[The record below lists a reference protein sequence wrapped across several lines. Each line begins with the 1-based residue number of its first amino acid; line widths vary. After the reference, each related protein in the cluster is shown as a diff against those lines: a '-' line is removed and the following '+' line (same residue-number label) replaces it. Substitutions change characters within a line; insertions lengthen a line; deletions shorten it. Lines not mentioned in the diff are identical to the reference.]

1 MNKKYNFHVAISYF
15 KMWLLVFFA
24 FSSMNPY
31 FLWEAGVFKC
41 SVALLLFSVQILQEV
56 YGGYKECQKPDK
68 RVYIILSSFLVY
80 FVFTY
85 IIYATTVK
93 GLFISIL
100 LDFYPFFVLLLCRN
114 DELRLFSHLFLNFIV
129 CILLLSLI
137 EYILI
142 LTKAVSLSPKIVYHG
157 AYPYPF
163 RNYGLVLI
171 VVDAGS
177 LLIPRFQSI
186 FTEPG
191 QLGTVLSLML
201 YAYEYK
207 LKDKRVLILFI
218 SCVLTMSLAA
228 FVLMFFGWLV
238 YKFCGSKK
246 KIIMLMTILLSIF
259 VVYLGVFTYYSNNPD
274 SILSKRIIS
283 RLLPDKEK
291 GIQGN
296 NRTTGKFDRAFSEQ
310 MEEIDENM
318 IFGFGE
324 NALEE
329 RLGIQ
334 WGNSSYAVY
343 IFKYGMMGILLL
355 LIFYLNMCFVNSSL
369 FVFGFLI
376 LVCLSFIQRPYAGW
390 FVQMALMFFSS
401 VKFHEKILNEKY
413 NK

>member
-1 MNKKYNFHVAISYF
+1 MNKKYNLHIAMSYF
-15 KMWLLVFFA
+15 KIWLLVFFA

-41 SVALLLFSVQILQEV
+41 SVALLLFSVQILQEL
-56 YGGYKECQKPDK
+56 YGGYREGQNPDK
-68 RVYIILSSFLVY
+68 RVYIIFASFLVY
-80 FVFTY
+80 FAFTY
-85 IIYATTVK
+85 IICSSSVK
-93 GLFISIL
+93 VLFLSIL

-114 DELRLFSHLFLNFIV
+114 DELRLFSNLFLNFIV

-142 LTKAVSLSPKIVYHG
+142 LTKVINLSPKIVYHG

-171 VVDAGS
+171 VADAGS
-177 LLIPRFQSI
+177 LLIPRFQSV

-207 LKDKRVLILFI
+207 LKDKRILVLFI
-218 SCVLTMSLAA
+218 SCILTMSLAA

-238 YKFCGSKK
+238 YVFCGSKK
-246 KIIMLMTILLSIF
+246 KLLMLITILLSVL
-259 VVYLGVFTYYSNNPD
+259 VVYLGLFAYYSSNPN

-283 RLLPDKEK
+283 RLLPDEEK

-310 MEEIDENM
+310 MEEIDANM

-343 IFKYGMMGILLL
+343 IFKYGMLGILLL

-369 FVFGFLI
+369 FVFGFLM

-401 VKFHEKILNEKY
+401 VKFHEKILNGKY